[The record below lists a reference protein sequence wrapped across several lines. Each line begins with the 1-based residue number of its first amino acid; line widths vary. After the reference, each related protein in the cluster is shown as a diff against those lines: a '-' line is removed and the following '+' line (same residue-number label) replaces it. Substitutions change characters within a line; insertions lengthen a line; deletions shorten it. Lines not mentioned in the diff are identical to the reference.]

1 MRDYVLGRVLIDE
14 SNTFFYGETS
24 LDGVFDL
31 VSRSKKSVQFPEH
44 NAGTLVA
51 EGFLDDTVRYT
62 VEDVC
67 HVRSPVRAFDVRSE
81 CHSLVD
87 YHARARTPLAAMSVQ

>member
-1 MRDYVLGRVLIDE
+1 MLIDG

-24 LDGVFDL
+24 LDGVLDL

-67 HVRSPVRAFDVRSE
+67 HVLVFTSAHPFERSMCVPSATF
-81 CHSLVD
+81 L
-87 YHARARTPLAAMSVQ
+87 